1 MRRIMQSVIA
11 LLREKVSFFKA
22 SWMLSPKSSLLELS
36 VRSYMACYAR
46 VLVISNK
53 DKQYN
58 INMSY
63 TLLSYLLNSLIGCLY

>member
-1 MRRIMQSVIA
+1 
-11 LLREKVSFFKA
+11 
-22 SWMLSPKSSLLELS
+22 MLSPKSSLLELS